1 MAATNNTNKNN
12 NIHIPTH
19 KQAQPAPF
27 PVGSLVTVESRTWA
41 GINKPGGAAKI
52 TKTYLDDDLVQRV
65 DGEYAYIIKC
75 N

>member
-1 MAATNNTNKNN
+1 MAATNNNNKS
-12 NIHIPTH
+12 NIHTPTH
-19 KQAQPAPF
+19 KQAQAAPF

-52 TKTYLDDDLVQRV
+52 TKTYLDDDQVQRV
-65 DGEYAYIIKC
+65 DGEYTYIC